1 MIAGTTQ
8 ALLIN
13 LGVDLST
20 VDKVIFTFANHNR
33 DIVMQKV
40 YPGDAQISDG
50 KLYVP
55 LTQADTLCLTGTY
68 NLEMQVNFVGGVVS
82 KTATYQRTI
91 SKTLATEI
99 VSGNAPTADTID
111 VIDADI
117 SDGIVIVG
125 NGLPAGGTVGQVLT
139 KSGTAD
145 YAAEWQDPTGGG
157 GGGAERFAHINCVR
171 TIDAEIA
178 ADCDLTYA
186 ELADAIQ
193 QDQLDGMLYRYRDA
207 STPNTVAYSSLVT
220 ATIVDNGSGSYIQ
233 IDAFM
238 PSGLAV
244 CYYLQNGTITDIE
257 PI

>member
-1 MIAGTTQ
+1 MIMIAGTTQ

-157 GGGAERFAHINCVR
+157 GSDKIAHIVCVMDNGEP
-171 TIDAEIA
+171 TECS
-178 ADCDLTYA
+178 CDMTYNYF
-186 ELADAIQ
+186 LSAIQ
-193 QDQLDGMLYRYRDA
+193 DNTLSGVTIKYKESSTTAETQYISDA
-207 STPNTVAYSSLVT
+207 AIGIYSSVIRIRINTVYKVVVTMEYSP
-220 ATIVDNGSGSYIQ
+220 D
-233 IDAFM
+233 
-238 PSGLAV
+238 
-244 CYYLQNGTITDIE
+244 GTFSAWQD
-257 PI
+257 

>member
-20 VDKVIFTFANHNR
+20 VDKVIFSFANHNR
-33 DIVMQKV
+33 DIVLRKV

-68 NLEMQVNFVGGVVS
+68 NLEMQVNLKGGVVS

-99 VSGNAPTADTID
+99 VDGNTPTADTVD
-111 VIDADI
+111 VIDANI

-125 NGLPAGGTVGQVLT
+125 NGLPAGGTAGQVLT

-145 YAAEWQDPTGGG
+145 YAAEWQEPTGGG
-157 GGGAERFAHINCVR
+157 GSDKIAHIVCVMDNGEATECSCDMTYNDFLS
-171 TIDAEIA
+171 TIQDNTLSGVTIKYKESSTTAETQYISDA
-178 ADCDLTYA
+178 
-186 ELADAIQ
+186 AI
-193 QDQLDGMLYRYRDA
+193 GIYSSVIRIRI
-207 STPNTVAYSSLVT
+207 NTVYKVVVTMEYSP
-220 ATIVDNGSGSYIQ
+220 D
-233 IDAFM
+233 
-238 PSGLAV
+238 
-244 CYYLQNGTITDIE
+244 GTFSAWQD
-257 PI
+257 

>member
-68 NLEMQVNFVGGVVS
+68 NLEMQVNLKGGVVS

-99 VSGNAPTADTID
+99 VDGNTPTADTVD
-111 VIDADI
+111 VIDANI

-125 NGLPAGGTVGQVLT
+125 NGLPAGGTAGQVLT

-145 YAAEWQDPTGGG
+145 YAAEWQEPTGGG
-157 GGGAERFAHINCVR
+157 GSGAEKFAHITCAR
-171 TIDAEIA
+171 TIDAEMIFG
-178 ADCDLTYA
+178 CDLTYA
-186 ELADAIQ
+186 ELANAIQ
-193 QDQLDGMLYRYRDA
+193 QDKLDGILYRYRDA
-207 STPNTVAYSSLVT
+207 STPDTVVYSSLVT
-220 ATIVDNGSGSYIQ
+220 AAIVAKDSGSYIQ

-244 CYYLQNGTITDIE
+244 CYYLQNGTITDVE